1 MIELSRDGDIHII
14 TMNDGKNTVQPEFVA
29 RMNALL
35 DEVEAESDGPSA
47 LVLTGTDK
55 FFCNGLDVAVVMSLQ
70 GDDRRAFGEGMS
82 RLTRRLLA
90 GPIPT
95 IAAVNGHAFAAG
107 AVLALACDYRVMRED
122 RGWICFSEV
131 DVGVPL
137 GQPMLDLIR
146 AKLPP
151 TTARDAVLLG
161 KRYEADAA
169 IAAGFVDAKASEADL
184 LAESKKLA
192 AGLASKG
199 RDIFSKIKAGLW
211 ADVARGFDV

>member
-1 MIELSRDGDIHII
+1 VLELSRDGDIHII
-14 TMNDGKNTVQPEFVA
+14 TMNDGKNTVQPAFVA

-55 FFCNGLDVAVVMSLQ
+55 FFCNGLDIGVVMSLQ

-95 IAAVNGHAFAAG
+95 IAAA
-107 AVLALACDYRVMRED
+107 
-122 RGWICFSEV
+122 
-131 DVGVPL
+131 
-137 GQPMLDLIR
+137 
-146 AKLPP
+146 
-151 TTARDAVLLG
+151 
-161 KRYEADAA
+161 
-169 IAAGFVDAKASEADL
+169 
-184 LAESKKLA
+184 
-192 AGLASKG
+192 LASKG